1 MSLKKGL
8 KGPWRNRNVRCL
20 IKCLLDSG
28 RPTMQVL
35 GICHVILTLNS
46 IVIQPVVFGQN
57 IKVIQG
63 SRHAGLDP
71 ASSRLMSAKRAGLVL
86 LDTGIPG
93 CVKTIFNF

>member
-46 IVIQPVVFGQN
+46 IVIQAVVFGQN
-57 IKVIQG
+57 IKSMG
-63 SRHAGLDP
+63 SDSIDFFSSPVLGFRLISGKFVVLIKSIESDP
-71 ASSRLMSAKRAGLVL
+71 I
-86 LDTGIPG
+86 D
-93 CVKTIFNF
+93 